1 VLEHQDTD
9 TLIVTFVHGYDTF
22 YDMMKR
28 ITHFGLFGAAYE
40 QKVRCN
46 DGDYWIHFMFR
57 YPECYVGRA
66 FFCIGRF
73 TLLFSYDTFMT
84 YDLRH

>member
-46 DGDYWIHFMFR
+46 DGDYWIFFMFR

-66 FFCIGRF
+66 FLYRPLHSFVFLRHI
-73 TLLFSYDTFMT
+73 
-84 YDLRH
+84 YDL